1 MVSNGEPETAR
12 LDEAAASYSATY
24 SIPRKERRSSDLAS
38 HPTLTGPAWPAGS
51 RGECPPVS
59 ACGGSLLL
67 YFAPR
72 AHRPRRARIA
82 GLLESG
88 TRSEEHTSELQSLMR
103 ISYAVFCL
111 TKKTKTKQTTETT
124 HILTKKKTTKNNSNI

>member
-38 HPTLTGPAWPAGS
+38 RPNLTGPAWPAGS

-88 TRSEEHTSELQSLMR
+88 NSPLFRSCT
-103 ISYAVFCL
+103 AVQVGRGGDCPWGRN
-111 TKKTKTKQTTETT
+111 QGDRQ
-124 HILTKKKTTKNNSNI
+124 NGM